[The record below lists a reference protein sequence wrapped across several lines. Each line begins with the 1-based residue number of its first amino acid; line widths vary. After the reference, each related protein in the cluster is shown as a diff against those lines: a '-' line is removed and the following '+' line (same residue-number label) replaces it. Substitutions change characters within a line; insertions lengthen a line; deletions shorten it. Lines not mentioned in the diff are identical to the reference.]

1 MLLVYFKYQNLYKSD
16 LSLLWMSE
24 GEKKREVDDASIIV
38 KVTGKTS
45 KTITIP
51 DTVCEF
57 LGIDFGD
64 IVKLNIKDI
73 KRGKKK

>member
-1 MLLVYFKYQNLYKSD
+1 
-16 LSLLWMSE
+16 MSE
-24 GEKKREVDDASIIV
+24 RDVSKGVDDASIIV

-57 LGIDFGD
+57 LGINFGD
-64 IVKLNIKDI
+64 IVKLDIKDI

>member
-16 LSLLWMSE
+16 LIRLAMSDS
-24 GEKKREVDDASIIV
+24 GKKSDIDETSIIV
-38 KVTGKTS
+38 KVTGNTS